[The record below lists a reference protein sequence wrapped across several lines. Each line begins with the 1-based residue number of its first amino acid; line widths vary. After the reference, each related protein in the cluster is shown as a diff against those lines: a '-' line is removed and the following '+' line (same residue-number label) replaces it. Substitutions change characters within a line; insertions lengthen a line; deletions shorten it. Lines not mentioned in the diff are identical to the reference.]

1 MLSTY
6 LDAPRLRSCGGGMD
20 AAAGGGASS
29 DGSEK
34 TPNRFFCGVVAPESF
49 VWEPLQWQK
58 PGTQM
63 PGAE

>member
-49 VWEPLQWQK
+49 V
-58 PGTQM
+58 
-63 PGAE
+63 